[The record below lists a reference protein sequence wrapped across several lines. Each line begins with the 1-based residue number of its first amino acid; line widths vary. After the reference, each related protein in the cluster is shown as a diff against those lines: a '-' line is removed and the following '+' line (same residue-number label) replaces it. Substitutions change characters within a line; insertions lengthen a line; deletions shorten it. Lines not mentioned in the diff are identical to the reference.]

1 MLYLLN
7 GIFLAS
13 PEFGKSIGYAMY
25 FYMDLLLLAFVLIL
39 FIYAVYVVHS
49 ASRKAK
55 TVSCEVKKLITFLN
69 HYENR
74 SIEEATTHKSQ

>member
-1 MLYLLN
+1 MLHLIN
-7 GIFLAS
+7 GISLMS
-13 PEFGKSIGYAMY
+13 YEFSKAIERAIY
-25 FYMDLLLLAFVLIL
+25 FHLNLLLLAFVLIF
-39 FIYAVYVVHS
+39 FIYAVFVVHS